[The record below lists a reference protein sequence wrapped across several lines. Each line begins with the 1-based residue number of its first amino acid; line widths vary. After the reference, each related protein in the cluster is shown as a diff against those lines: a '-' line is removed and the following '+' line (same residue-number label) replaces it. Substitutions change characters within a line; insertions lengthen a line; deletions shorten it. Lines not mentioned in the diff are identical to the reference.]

1 MTKGTVPGSGNPAAG
16 SADITLAESTCC
28 IVWRQTEE
36 RKKEKQKDRK
46 KDRQTDR
53 KLRKQKRHE

>member
-46 KDRQTDR
+46 KDTDR
-53 KLRKQKRHE
+53 QKN